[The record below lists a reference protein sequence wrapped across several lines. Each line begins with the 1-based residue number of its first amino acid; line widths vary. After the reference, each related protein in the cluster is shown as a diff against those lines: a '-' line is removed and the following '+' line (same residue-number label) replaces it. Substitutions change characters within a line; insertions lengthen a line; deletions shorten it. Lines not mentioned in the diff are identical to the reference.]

1 MSQSENEQRQQ
12 RLGRAL
18 ALLRERDGRTREALA
33 RALGSG
39 SPAASE
45 IRRWE
50 AGESAPSAVE
60 LWRLLQAL
68 DLSFAD
74 FELELDP
81 EARNPRLREIAD
93 QLDALGRSRPP
104 TT

>member
-33 RALGSG
+33 KAMGS
-39 SPAASE
+39 SLASE
-45 IRRWE
+45 IGRWE
-50 AGESAPSAVE
+50 AGESAPSAID
-60 LWRLLQAL
+60 LWRLLEAL

-104 TT
+104 A